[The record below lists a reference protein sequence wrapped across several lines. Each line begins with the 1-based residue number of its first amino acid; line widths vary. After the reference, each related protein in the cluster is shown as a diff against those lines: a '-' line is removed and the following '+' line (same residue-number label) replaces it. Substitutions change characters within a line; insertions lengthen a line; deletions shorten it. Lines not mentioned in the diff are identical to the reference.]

1 MSEEEL
7 GTFSTMDPWDMID
20 LLDTIDPFDMIDL
33 YADMSNNQSPQ
44 PQPDRR
50 NMVEQCAI
58 DVGGNQPPQLQP
70 PPHSQPKSQPKT
82 QPDVREITVAQFFV
96 DTCGYQPHQSHPQ
109 FDMVVAE
116 CLPEAQPQ
124 AQSHPHPQQFQ
135 QFLADVCGYQPPES
149 QPQSQPQPQ
158 PRPQQFLTDMCGYQ
172 PPWSQPQPQSH
183 PHPQQFQQ
191 FLADVCGYQPPE
203 SQLQLQ
209 PMQPQIWTWE
219 ENKAFESVIA
229 NCFHYTKHDRWELIA
244 ARLPGKTPAQL
255 QECFKKLMKDINV
268 IHNGY
273 TANTPLNAASE
284 NMTMTMAAPA
294 TTLEHNPVSIPI
306 INATT
311 TPPPPPYN
319 TDHQHHRAEVVV
331 AAAEKAAPMEAA
343 TREQNQSSN
352 PNNTKKFSRWTEDEH
367 SVYTKE
373 ESEATSIS
381 ISLFNLNME
390 AKVVLHSEPC
400 GPNSPSVT
408 DSPNCV

>member
-20 LLDTIDPFDMIDL
+20 LLDTIDPFD
-33 YADMSNNQSPQ
+33 
-44 PQPDRR
+44 PDRR

-58 DVGGNQPPQLQP
+58 DVGGNQPP
-70 PPHSQPKSQPKT
+70 QPKT

-109 FDMVVAE
+109 FDM
-116 CLPEAQPQ
+116 
-124 AQSHPHPQQFQ
+124 
-135 QFLADVCGYQPPES
+135 
-149 QPQSQPQPQ
+149 PQPQ
-158 PRPQQFLTDMCGYQ
+158 PRP
-172 PPWSQPQPQSH
+172 QPQPQSH

-319 TDHQHHRAEVVV
+319 TDHQHHRFVLYI
-331 AAAEKAAPMEAA
+331 
-343 TREQNQSSN
+343 
-352 PNNTKKFSRWTEDEH
+352 FSF
-367 SVYTKE
+367 SFYFF
-373 ESEATSIS
+373 IY
-381 ISLFNLNME
+381 F
-390 AKVVLHSEPC
+390 
-400 GPNSPSVT
+400 
-408 DSPNCV
+408 

>member
-20 LLDTIDPFDMIDL
+20 LLDTIDPFD
-33 YADMSNNQSPQ
+33 
-44 PQPDRR
+44 PDRR

-124 AQSHPHPQQFQ
+124 
-135 QFLADVCGYQPPES
+135 S

-319 TDHQHHRAEVVV
+319 TDHQHHRFVLYI
-331 AAAEKAAPMEAA
+331 
-343 TREQNQSSN
+343 
-352 PNNTKKFSRWTEDEH
+352 FSF
-367 SVYTKE
+367 SFYFF
-373 ESEATSIS
+373 IY
-381 ISLFNLNME
+381 F
-390 AKVVLHSEPC
+390 
-400 GPNSPSVT
+400 
-408 DSPNCV
+408 